1 MVDAGLVIL
10 LAALG
15 LLSAMILFQGG
26 PRRTRESL
34 FAGSLPARLALQGAI
49 FLAFAFG
56 LAVPAVIIVFN
67 GEDQA
72 ATAPGGVHLSASEQK
87 GRVLFAQ
94 TCAFCHTLKASNA
107 VGRTGPNLDVFVP
120 TVGSTIAAR
129 KAFIE
134 SVINAGFAG
143 RYGQMPAEIYR
154 GREEQEVA
162 EYVSAVAGK

>member
-15 LLSAMILFQGG
+15 LLSAMIFFQGG

-49 FLAFAFG
+49 LLAFAFG
-56 LAVPAVIIVFN
+56 LAVPAVILVFN
-67 GEDQA
+67 GEDRA
-72 ATAPGGVHLSASEQK
+72 ATAPGGVHLNVSEQK

-107 VGRTGPNLDVFVP
+107 VGRTGPNLDVLIP
-120 TVGSTIAAR
+120 SLGPSISTR
-129 KAFIE
+129 KSFIE
-134 SVINAGFAG
+134 SVIQSGFAG
-143 RYGQMPAEIYR
+143 RYGQMPPEIYR
-154 GREEQEVA
+154 GREAQEVA
-162 EYVSAVAGK
+162 EYVAAVAGK